1 MYDTTSSSL
10 TLLVS
15 IFQFCPKMSED
26 KESHNISVIK
36 VGQERTHNSGSGDCE
51 PENGGVNTGDIYS
64 TLPVAK
70 NKIKEH
76 DDKHETN
83 VAGPSGV
90 KIGEGKED
98 DVGEHYGSDDEN
110 VAVAGPSGVNAAY
123 DDETEVNFDEDENN
137 GLTAAEVVLRAQIEA
152 ERQKSGE
159 NKNDPTPKR
168 QTRLTHSV

>member
-1 MYDTTSSSL
+1 MALNANYPL
-10 TLLVS
+10 K
-15 IFQFCPKMSED
+15 C
-26 KESHNISVIK
+26 
-36 VGQERTHNSGSGDCE
+36 
-51 PENGGVNTGDIYS
+51 VNTGDIYS

-76 DDKHETN
+76 DDKNETN

>member
-1 MYDTTSSSL
+1 
-10 TLLVS
+10 
-15 IFQFCPKMSED
+15 MSED

-36 VGQERTHNSGSGDCE
+36 VGQERTDNSGSGDCE

-76 DDKHETN
+76 DDKDETN

>member
-1 MYDTTSSSL
+1 MT
-10 TLLVS
+10 
-15 IFQFCPKMSED
+15 
-26 KESHNISVIK
+26 
-36 VGQERTHNSGSGDCE
+36 
-51 PENGGVNTGDIYS
+51 GVNTGDIYS

-76 DDKHETN
+76 DDKNETN